1 MRIVRSKATRVSD
14 TGKPHFRPLAR
25 TMQAAQR
32 LGYRKRIW
40 QLGVEKT
47 MADLMG
53 NYLYLI
59 YVCKHVLQLQLK
71 YLVCFLSKSAIKNW
85 LVMAD
90 LMGTGL

>member
-40 QLGVEKT
+40 QLGVEKQW
-47 MADLMG
+47 
-53 NYLYLI
+53 LI
-59 YVCKHVLQLQLK
+59 
-71 YLVCFLSKSAIKNW
+71 
-85 LVMAD
+85 
-90 LMGTGL
+90 